1 MKYKQ
6 FRIVQKFFIDI
17 LMKDMYMFTKNDVY
31 EYDSFIDLKKFRGVH
46 VV

>member
-1 MKYKQ
+1 MCVLKMETQ
-6 FRIVQKFFIDI
+6 AIVMVHI